1 MSDASQLPYLLRLLE
16 DDSASVQ
23 EAVRQELLKFGSDL
37 DRILT
42 HTGVTPS
49 AEQDLR
55 LQSVR
60 AEIARRGVKEAWLA
74 WLRLEDE
81 KEQLESVFNWLNAYQ
96 QAGADARQVTH
107 LLDELAEDYLK
118 YSPEADCRAL
128 ARYLFQER
136 GLHGARD
143 DYYNPAHS
151 NLAYVIGERRGLP
164 ISLACIY
171 MLVGRRL
178 DLEIGGCNFP
188 GHFLASTTVDGR
200 KVLVDC
206 FNGGR
211 FFEADSVVRVS
222 PESPTGIV
230 EANDEPVPARIIML
244 RILNNLSRAYGS
256 IGDEQNRALMEELLL
271 TLQTEMDL

>member
-1 MSDASQLPYLLRLLE
+1 MSDASQLPSLLRLLE
-16 DDSASVQ
+16 DDSAVVQ
-23 EAVRQELLKFGSDL
+23 EAVRQELLALGSEL
-37 DRILT
+37 DAVLS
-42 HTGVTPS
+42 HAGVTPS

-60 AEIARRGVKEAWLA
+60 AEIARRSVKEAWLA
-74 WLRLEDE
+74 WLQLEDE

-107 LLDELAEDYLK
+107 LLDELADDYLRF
-118 YSPEADCRAL
+118 YPEADCRAL
-128 ARYLFQER
+128 ARYLFHDR

-143 DYYNPAHS
+143 DYFNPANS
-151 NLAYVIGERRGLP
+151 NLAYVIDARRGLP

-188 GHFLASTTVDGR
+188 GHFLARTTVDGR

-222 PESPTGIV
+222 PESPRGII
-230 EANDEPVPARIIML
+230 EASDEPVPAKIIML

-256 IGDEQNRALMEELLL
+256 IGDEPNRTLMEEILL
-271 TLQTEMDL
+271 TLQIELDI